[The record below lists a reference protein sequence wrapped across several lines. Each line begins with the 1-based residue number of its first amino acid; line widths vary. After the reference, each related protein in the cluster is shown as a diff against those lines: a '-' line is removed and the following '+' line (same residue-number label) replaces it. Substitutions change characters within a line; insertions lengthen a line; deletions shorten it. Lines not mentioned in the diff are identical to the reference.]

1 MTIGIGTDL
10 FDVSRMKTKIEQQPD
25 LIEALFNR
33 TEIEYCEQFKN
44 RVERYAGKYAAKE
57 ALMKAL
63 GTGWRD
69 GITFKDVTIVHDE
82 LGKPD
87 IHLTGK
93 AKEIAEE
100 MNVTNILVSISHTKE
115 LANAIVILNN
125 NKL

>member
-10 FDVSRMKTKIEQQPD
+10 FDVSRMKTKIERQPD
-25 LIEALFNR
+25 LVEAIFNR
-33 TEIEYCEQFKN
+33 TEIDYCEQFKN
-44 RVERYAGKYAAKE
+44 KVERYAGRYAAKE

-69 GITFKDVTIVHDE
+69 GITFKDVTISNDK

-87 IHLTGK
+87 IQLTGK
-93 AKEIAEE
+93 ARELAEK
-100 MNVTNILVSISHTKE
+100 MGVTEILVSISHTSE

-125 NKL
+125 NNL